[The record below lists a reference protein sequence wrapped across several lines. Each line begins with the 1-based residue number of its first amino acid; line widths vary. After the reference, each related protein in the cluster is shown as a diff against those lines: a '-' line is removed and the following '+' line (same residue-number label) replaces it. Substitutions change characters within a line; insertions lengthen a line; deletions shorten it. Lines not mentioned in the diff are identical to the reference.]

1 MKHITTFTAAF
12 IAFTSPTFAQ
22 EPPIV
27 CNLTTIMH
35 SNLTTDY
42 GEKSVAVMIMRGG
55 ETIMELFANM
65 KTGSWT
71 LLVTDANDYS
81 CVVQSGTGIT
91 IDADGLRGI
100 KG

>member
-1 MKHITTFTAAF
+1 MKPITAITAAF
-12 IAFTSPTFAQ
+12 VALTSPTFAQ
-22 EPPIV
+22 NAPIV
-27 CNLTTIMH
+27 CNLTTVMH
-35 SNLTTDY
+35 SNVTTDY

-65 KTGSWT
+65 ETGSWT

-81 CVVQSGTGIT
+81 CVVQSGAGIA
-91 IDADGLRGI
+91 IDANGLRGI